1 MHSLTV
7 SCTLPVSTASA
18 SETASS
24 CERNRFLVLWHA
36 TSVLSTPCIRFSSR
50 PQATVG
56 GPPSQHDDSFDAG
69 AADDAAAG
77 DDDDDDDDQEFVGF
91 QRHAD
96 S

>member
-1 MHSLTV
+1 M
-7 SCTLPVSTASA
+7 
-18 SETASS
+18 
-24 CERNRFLVLWHA
+24 LWHA

-77 DDDDDDDDQEFVGF
+77 DDDDDDDDDQQFVGF
-91 QRHAD
+91 QLHAGQLTTVAGLQR
-96 S
+96 SSCKRS